1 MPHQQPHMVS
11 FPVAGI
17 HMVPQLN
24 SCGQT
29 RCKVR
34 LTGLTRDHSG
44 GSYRC
49 EISSEAPTFRLAS
62 ETRNVTVAGK
72 KEEDYFSYFIA
83 RILLQKFYS
92 IPNSIWGKSLYDL
105 KVIL

>member
-17 HMVPQLN
+17 HMVPQPN
-24 SCGQT
+24 SCGQN

-49 EISSEAPTFRLAS
+49 EVSSEAPAFRLAS
-62 ETRNVTVAGK
+62 ETRNVTVAGNK
-72 KEEDYFSYFIA
+72 RRRHKYFKLSSCFISKVSYV
-83 RILLQKFYS
+83 
-92 IPNSIWGKSLYDL
+92 L
-105 KVIL
+105 KIVD